1 MNIKNDSW
9 DKDIEFLTREKN
21 LITAI
26 KVHTQALIH
35 SNLFD
40 SKISHHGGLKDLTL
54 SDMATTKYKKPFVC
68 AIIEGTYMYI
78 SVFHMYIVNSI
89 I

>member
-1 MNIKNDSW
+1 MNIKDDSW
-9 DKDIEFLTREKN
+9 DKDIEFLTRENN
-21 LITAI
+21 LITAL
-26 KVHTQALIH
+26 KVYTQALIH

-54 SDMATTKYKKPFVC
+54 SDMAITKYKKPFVC

-78 SVFHMYIVNSI
+78 
-89 I
+89 